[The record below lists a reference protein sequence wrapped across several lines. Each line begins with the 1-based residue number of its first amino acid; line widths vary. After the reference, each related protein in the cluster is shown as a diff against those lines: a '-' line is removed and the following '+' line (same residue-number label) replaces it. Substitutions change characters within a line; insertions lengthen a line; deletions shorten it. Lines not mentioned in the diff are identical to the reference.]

1 MRIQGPN
8 STALAKVA
16 APASRRAAAGGFSVT
31 GQDAANAPS
40 PSINLRTVGS
50 IDALVALQGLD
61 DPTERRK
68 RAIARGRT
76 ALDVLDD
83 LKLGF
88 ISGTIDQSTL
98 LRLRA
103 ATADLREET
112 GDNALDQVLAEIEL
126 RLEVEIA
133 KITPR

>member
-1 MRIQGPN
+1 MRIQGSN
-8 STALAKVA
+8 STALAKA
-16 APASRRAAAGGFSVT
+16 AGPAPRRAAAGGFSVA
-31 GQDAANAPS
+31 GQDAANTS
-40 PSINLRTVGS
+40 TSTINLRSVGS

-61 DPTERRK
+61 NPTERRK
-68 RAIARGRT
+68 RAITRGRT

-83 LKLGF
+83 LKLGL
-88 ISGTIDQSTL
+88 ISGTLDQSTL

-112 GDNALDQVLAEIEL
+112 GDRDLDRVLAEIEL

-133 KITPR
+133 KMTPR